1 MHIKSSTSFVL
12 SLAMF
17 LFAAAAIKGSTVV
30 RPTPAD
36 EEFANEAAKGGK
48 MEVEL
53 GRLASKRGRN
63 VAVRQFGQRMVRDHT
78 RAGNELK
85 KLATSKGIILQD
97 EMDAE
102 GQAAMTRLSG
112 LRGAAF
118 DRAYMEMMVDD
129 HEKDVAAFQTEATS
143 GTDADFKAFAART
156 LPTLQT
162 HLRLAKQAAAKVK

>member
-1 MHIKSSTSFVL
+1 MRIKLSTSLVL

-17 LFAAAAIKGSTVV
+17 LFAAAAIDGAGVV
-30 RPTPAD
+30 KPTPAD

-53 GRLASKRGRN
+53 GRLATRRGRN
-63 VAVRQFGQRMVRDHT
+63 VAVKRFGQRMVTDHT

-85 KLATSKGIILQD
+85 KLASAKGIILQD

-129 HEKDVAAFQTEATS
+129 HEKDVAAFETEAS
-143 GTDADFKAFAART
+143 AGADAEFKRFASKT
-156 LPTLQT
+156 LPTLKT